1 MKKYYPGKN
10 FTLLALMSAFVVMP
24 LAVFGQT
31 RIEMPKNKY
40 KVSDDVALGR
50 KAAAEVDKQFPIL
63 NDADATR
70 YLEQV
75 GRRLVAAIPP
85 QFQQPAFN
93 YRFKLVNARD
103 INAFA
108 LPGGPMYVNRGMI
121 EAAKNE
127 GEMAGVMAHEI
138 SHVALR
144 HATAQETKRTSAGNQ
159 ILAIGAILG
168 GAVLGGESGAQ
179 LGAAAVSSIF
189 LRYSRDY
196 ETQADI
202 LGAQIMAA
210 AGYDPRDLANMFRTI
225 QQQGGGGGG
234 GGVDW
239 FSSHPNPAN
248 RYEKINQEAGLLRV
262 SGKPYKITRDFE
274 RVQSRFRGM
283 SKAPSMEE
291 IEKGIKTGQGGA
303 NTPAPNPTAGGKYTN
318 SVAYPSTAT
327 RLYSSS
333 GLFRVSI
340 PNNWK
345 DFPSGSEAQFAPVGA
360 YGDQGITHGAMIGTY
375 TPGGSNPSLSQASND
390 YLMTI
395 LEGNNYLNQRGSL
408 LRTTL
413 AGRTAYTG
421 QLSGTSPV
429 TGRTELVTVYTTQL
443 SNGDILFVATVVPEG
458 ESSRYSTA
466 FRNVINSLRIT
477 DQ

>member
-1 MKKYYPGKN
+1 MKKFNPAKN
-10 FTLLALMSAFVVMP
+10 LALLGLMSAFVLMP
-24 LAVFGQT
+24 LAVFAQT
-31 RIEMPKNKY
+31 QIKMPKNKY
-40 KVSDDVALGR
+40 KVTDDVELGR

-75 GRRLVAAIPP
+75 GKRLVAAIPAP
-85 QFQQPAFN
+85 FQQSSFG

-144 HATAQETKRTSAGNQ
+144 HATAQQTKLNSPLNQ
-159 ILAIGAILG
+159 ILGI
-168 GAVLGGESGAQ
+168 GAVLGGAIVGGQAGAQ
-179 LGAAAVSSIF
+179 LGQVFAAGYF

-225 QQQGGGGGG
+225 EGQSKGGGAPE
-234 GGVDW
+234 W
-239 FSSHPNPAN
+239 LSSHPNPAN
-248 RYEKINQEAGLLRV
+248 RYENINREAGLLRV
-262 SGKPYKITRDFE
+262 SDKPYKITRDFE
-274 RVQSRFRGM
+274 RVQSRLKGM
-283 SKAPSMEE
+283 PKAPSMEE
-291 IEKGIKTGQGGA
+291 IEKGIKNGQG
-303 NTPAPNPTAGGKYTN
+303 NTAPNPTAGGKYSNT
-318 SVAYPSTAT
+318 VAYPSTST

-333 GLFRVSI
+333 GLFRVNI
-340 PNNWK
+340 PTNWK
-345 DFPSGSEAQFAPVGA
+345 DFPSGNEAQFAPVGA

-375 TPGGSNPSLSQASND
+375 TPGGNNPSLSQASND

-413 AGRTAYTG
+413 AGRNSYTG

-429 TGRTELVTVYTTQL
+429 TGRTELVTIYTAQL
-443 SNGDILFVATVVPEG
+443 SNGDLFFVATVVPEN

-466 FRNVINSLRIT
+466 FQNMLRSLRIT